1 MKNLLFILLFAPSL
15 VGNSNLTAI
24 SQALNSG
31 NVDELSKYFD
41 ETVEIA
47 VLNEEDIFSKAEA
60 KSVIQKFFKDHQP
73 KSFSQVHQGAS
84 KGDSK
89 YCIGN
94 LVTGDSSYKVYL
106 YMKEKGGKSL
116 IQVIRID
123 K

>member
-1 MKNLLFILLFAPSL
+1 MKNLLFILFLAATA
-15 VGNSNLTAI
+15 GNPNLSEI

-31 NVDELSKYFD
+31 NAEELSKYFD
-41 ETVEIA
+41 ETVEVA
-47 VLNEEDIFSKAEA
+47 VLNDEDIFSKDEA
-60 KSVIQKFFKDHQP
+60 KAMIHNFFDSNKP

-94 LVTGDSSYKVYL
+94 LVAGGGSYKVYI
-106 YMKEKGGKSL
+106 YMKQKGDRYL